1 MKRKTKQNHKKS
13 SLAGIFKYHIV
24 EHTICSKAIIGNATT
39 HNIEGEVLN
48 LERNTDDELKL
59 EDKARITDT
68 DIMAT
73 NGVIHLIDTI
83 IIPESAQHINQALK
97 SQNFTKFEEL
107 VQQAGL
113 AETLDSLENATVFA
127 PSDRAFTRPETQ
139 KLLEEI
145 KGDKERLKEVVMYH
159 TIQGQMLSDDMTNNN
174 ILKSSLNDLPLRLNL
189 YSTLPVFSNIINKA
203 TINCAKITGFDEKAC
218 GSVIHEIN
226 RVLIPPKKNILEV
239 VNSNEKFTTLA
250 KILKDTEVEKTLREN
265 NQSISLLA
273 PTDEAFA
280 GLNEE
285 DLKTLQE
292 DKKKANEVL
301 KNHVLTGLS

>member
-1 MKRKTKQNHKKS
+1 M
-13 SLAGIFKYHIV
+13 
-24 EHTICSKAIIGNATT
+24 
-39 HNIEGEVLN
+39 
-48 LERNTDDELKL
+48 KL
-59 EDKARITDT
+59 EDKAKITDA

-73 NGVIHLIDTI
+73 NGVIHLIDSI
-83 IIPESAQHINQALK
+83 IIPDSAQHVNQALK

-107 VQQAGL
+107 IQQAGL
-113 AETLDSLENATVFA
+113 ADTMDSLENATVFA
-127 PSDRAFTRPETQ
+127 PSDEAFEKPETK

-145 KGDKERLKEVVMYH
+145 NGDKERLKEIIMYH
-159 TIQGQMLSDDMTNNN
+159 TVEGQMQSSDMTNNN
-174 ILKSSLNDLPLRLNL
+174 ILRSSFNGAPLRLNL

-203 TINCAKITGFDEKAC
+203 TINCAKITDFDEKAC

-226 RVLIPPKKNILEV
+226 RLLVPPKRNILEII
-239 VNSNEKFTTLA
+239 NSNDKFTTLS
-250 KILKDTEVEKTLREN
+250 KLLKDTEVEKILQEN

-280 GLNEE
+280 GLSEE

-301 KNHVLTGLS
+301 KNHILTGECFYRGFFLFADDYMLF

>member
-1 MKRKTKQNHKKS
+1 M
-13 SLAGIFKYHIV
+13 
-24 EHTICSKAIIGNATT
+24 
-39 HNIEGEVLN
+39 N
-48 LERNTDDELKL
+48 LERTADDDLTL
-59 EDKARITDT
+59 EGKAKITDP

-97 SQNFTKFEEL
+97 SQNFSKFQDM
-107 VQQAGL
+107 VQEAGL
-113 AETLDSLENATVFA
+113 ADEMDSLANATVFA
-127 PSDRAFTRPETQ
+127 PSDEAFEKPETK

-145 KGDKERLKEVVMYH
+145 KGDKERLKEIVMYH
-159 TIQGQMLSDDMTNNN
+159 TIQGQLQSCEMTNNN
-174 ILKSSLNDLPLRLNL
+174 ILKSNLDGMPLRLNL
-189 YSTLPVFSNIINKA
+189 YSTLPAFNNIINRA
-203 TINCAKITGFDEKAC
+203 TINCAKVTGFDEKAC

-226 RVLIPPKKNILEV
+226 RVLVPPKKNILEI
-239 VNSNEKFTTLA
+239 VNSNDKFTTLS
-250 KILKDTEVEKTLREN
+250 KILKDTEVEKILQES

-280 GLNEE
+280 GLSEE

-301 KNHVLTGLS
+301 KNHVLTGKFAIVI